1 MISSHIED
9 LITATKAMPN
19 GQYRNKLSSALVDAY
34 AYATMMELEIY
45 PGDKNK
51 PLTGAQDASST
62 TIPLSAIRAEQNPYK
77 APGCTCPT
85 GSVAFNCPVHGGQ

>member
-51 PLTGAQDASST
+51 KLTA
-62 TIPLSAIRAEQNPYK
+62 PQN
-77 APGCTCPT
+77 APNERGLADVLPERPIGCTCPAQ
-85 GSVAFNCPVHGGQ
+85 SVAFSCPIHGGK